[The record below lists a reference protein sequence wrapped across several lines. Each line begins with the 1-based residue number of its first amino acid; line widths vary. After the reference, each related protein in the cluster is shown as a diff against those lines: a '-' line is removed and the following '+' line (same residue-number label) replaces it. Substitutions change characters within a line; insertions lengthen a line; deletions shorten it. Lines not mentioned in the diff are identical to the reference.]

1 MKIFFLSKWLKT
13 INPFDQKTGKPK
25 KNLYRNEKYEAD
37 LTTKLNWKSRS
48 SGWLADQSNTVAI
61 TIKQR
66 STGIRDMGK

>member
-37 LTTKLNWKSRS
+37 LTTKFNRKSWF
-48 SGWLADQSNTVAI
+48 SGWLADQSNIVAI
-61 TIKQR
+61 KIKQK
-66 STGIRDMGK
+66 STGIKDKEK